1 MNGSQIKAVSAATD
15 AARSEA
21 VSLLI
26 IDEAAFIDNI
36 ETIFTAAQ
44 QTLATGGGCIALS
57 TPNGMGNWF
66 HQTYTKAQKKEN
78 SFLPISL
85 PWTVHPER
93 TQEWRN
99 QQDLDL
105 GIRNAAQ
112 ECFSFDVRVATN
124 LGFKRISEVEIGD
137 LVLTHKGQYKKVVEK
152 FEKESDDLYSIK
164 TSKNTKQSFVTSNHP
179 FLQDENNEYWKEIKE
194 LDACYTFPKY
204 VDVQKEQK
212 LFSIYEEFIPKH
224 FTKVE
229 LDENKFFVNDRKHKT
244 VHNKNIVLGY
254 KFGKILGL
262 YLAEGC
268 KNRLRCVYS
277 FNYDKELNTWIKS
290 IQEDVKD
297 VFGID
302 KFNIRCQGNTGQLS
316 ICSEVFCQAL
326 DLFVEGDYCHNKKLS
341 NLFFK
346 NGNLEMYKGLLDGY
360 MIGDGMI
367 LKKYNKSYITTS
379 EELYYD
385 IAYLSYIVGANEI
398 SLKYPKSLFCE
409 NKEVMGKM
417 YECKPK
423 FNASFLKTTGKDYD
437 EVYKGGDRKARIIKE
452 KIEEYKCL
460 VYNLEVED
468 HHSYVTEYGVVHNCD
483 CDFASSGNTFIDP
496 TALQWYESHMI
507 AEPVERR
514 LLDKSYWIWEYP
526 DPMKYYMV
534 VADVARGDGLDSSA
548 FHVIDIES
556 VKQVAEFKA
565 QIGTREYANILVAA
579 ATEYNNALLVVEHAS
594 IGWDVIQSILER
606 QYNNLYYSQRGEYTM
621 DLEKYINS
629 HDRGS
634 GLVPGFSTNMTTRP
648 LILEKMRAFLE
659 SKQATIRSLRLLEEL
674 RTFIWKSNKPQAMQG
689 YNDDLVMSFA
699 IAMFLRETSLRFK
712 KTMEDLT
719 HSTLSNMG
727 RANSDFEIYNTNS
740 FTRNE
745 WSMEIPSVNGSSRE
759 NLHWLL

>member
-1 MNGSQIKAVSAATD
+1 MSDQPVNIKDKIREEFAKCASDPVYFMRKYYTIQHPTRGRQLFNLYPFQEKVLKLLQKNDYSIINKSRQLGISTLVSAYSLWMMLFNKDKNVLVIATTQATAKNMVTKVRFAYQNLPAWLKIGASEDNRLSLRLMNGSQIKAVSAATD

-93 TQEWRN
+93 TQEWRD

-105 GIRNAAQ
+105 GVRNAAQ
-112 ECFSFDVRVATN
+112 EC
-124 LGFKRISEVEIGD
+124 
-137 LVLTHKGQYKKVVEK
+137 
-152 FEKESDDLYSIK
+152 
-164 TSKNTKQSFVTSNHP
+164 
-179 FLQDENNEYWKEIKE
+179 
-194 LDACYTFPKY
+194 
-204 VDVQKEQK
+204 
-212 LFSIYEEFIPKH
+212 
-224 FTKVE
+224 
-229 LDENKFFVNDRKHKT
+229 
-244 VHNKNIVLGY
+244 
-254 KFGKILGL
+254 
-262 YLAEGC
+262 
-268 KNRLRCVYS
+268 
-277 FNYDKELNTWIKS
+277 
-290 IQEDVKD
+290 
-297 VFGID
+297 
-302 KFNIRCQGNTGQLS
+302 
-316 ICSEVFCQAL
+316 
-326 DLFVEGDYCHNKKLS
+326 
-341 NLFFK
+341 
-346 NGNLEMYKGLLDGY
+346 
-360 MIGDGMI
+360 
-367 LKKYNKSYITTS
+367 
-379 EELYYD
+379 
-385 IAYLSYIVGANEI
+385 
-398 SLKYPKSLFCE
+398 
-409 NKEVMGKM
+409 
-417 YECKPK
+417 
-423 FNASFLKTTGKDYD
+423 
-437 EVYKGGDRKARIIKE
+437 
-452 KIEEYKCL
+452 
-460 VYNLEVED
+460 
-468 HHSYVTEYGVVHNCD
+468 D
-483 CDFASSGNTFIDP
+483 CNFASSGNTFIDP
-496 TALQWYESHMI
+496 TILQWYESNMI

-514 LLDKSYWIWEYP
+514 FLDRSYWIWEYP

-621 DLEKYINS
+621 DLEKYINN

-634 GLVPGFSTNMTTRP
+634 LVPGFSTNMTTRP

-659 SKQATIRSLRLLEEL
+659 SKNATIRSLRLLEEL

-719 HSTLSNMG
+719 HVSLDNFG
-727 RANSDFEIYNTNS
+727 RTNQDFQIVNTNT
-740 FTRNE
+740 FTRPE
-745 WSMEIPSVNGSSRE
+745 WSMEIPSARGSE
-759 NLHWLL
+759 KEDLFWLL